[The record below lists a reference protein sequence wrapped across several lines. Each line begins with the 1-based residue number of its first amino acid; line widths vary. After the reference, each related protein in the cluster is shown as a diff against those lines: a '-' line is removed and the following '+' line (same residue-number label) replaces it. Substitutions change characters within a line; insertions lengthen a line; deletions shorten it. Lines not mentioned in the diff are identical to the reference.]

1 MAAVKL
7 ISIQKYAFPLYWVLI
22 VVLPLDN
29 DAIPFSTRGESVR
42 DREEERERGKT
53 EREGTGEMKAI
64 NKVYP
69 GSCALAEE
77 GKKKLNKQ
85 GVRQRIGHHRSM
97 L

>member
-29 DAIPFSTRGESVR
+29 DAIPFSTWGESVR

-53 EREGTGEMKAI
+53 
-64 NKVYP
+64 
-69 GSCALAEE
+69 
-77 GKKKLNKQ
+77 
-85 GVRQRIGHHRSM
+85 
-97 L
+97 